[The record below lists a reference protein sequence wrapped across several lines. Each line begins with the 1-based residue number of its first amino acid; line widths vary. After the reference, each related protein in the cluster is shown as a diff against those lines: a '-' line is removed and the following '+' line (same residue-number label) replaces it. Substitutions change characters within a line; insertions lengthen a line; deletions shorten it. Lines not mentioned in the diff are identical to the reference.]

1 MRILVTALVLA
12 VVLASSAFAG
22 NVALSPG
29 ATATCEGTPAPCF
42 VTGRGASNT
51 IDGISYTTTPSDKWV
66 APNGTINPAV
76 LIDLGGLYT
85 IDFVTIT
92 GVGTPGNEIQ
102 FELFT
107 GTNGALSSTN
117 TGVGTLD
124 GSLNTVTA
132 PSTAFNGVVGT
143 WSVTIPVSTA
153 SPVEYILYDVTASYG
168 INVDHQTGWDDAYA
182 DDIIADAVP
191 EPGTIGLMGAGL
203 LALGFTL
210 RKKK

>member
-1 MRILVTALVLA
+1 MRIFVTALVLA
-12 VVLASSAFAG
+12 VVLTSSAFAG

-29 ATATCEGTPAPCF
+29 ATATCEGTPTPCQ
-42 VTGRGASNT
+42 VTGRGAPLT

-66 APNGTINPAV
+66 APNGTVNPAV

-85 IDFVTIT
+85 VDFVTIT

-117 TGVGTLD
+117 TGVGTQD
-124 GSLNTVTA
+124 GATFTETA
-132 PSTAFNGVVGT
+132 PSTAFNGVVGA

-153 SPVEYILYDVTASYG
+153 SSVRYILYDVTGSYG
-168 INVDHQTGWDDAYA
+168 GSNTTGWDDAYA
-182 DDIIADAVP
+182 DDIVADAVP